1 MHHEELQ
8 SQWEARIAAYRTS
21 GQTMKVWCV
30 EQGIKVDQ
38 LKYWLYKRNRSV
50 RTEAS
55 ATWLPVR
62 VDAST
67 EMSEEASLAVQVGTA
82 RIEIQPGFSAT
93 LLREVVRALS
103 SPC

>member
-1 MHHEELQ
+1 MDNAQLG
-8 SQWEARIAAYRTS
+8 SQWEARMAAYRTS
-21 GQTMKVWCV
+21 GQTMKAWCA

-38 LKYWLYKRNRSV
+38 LKYWLYKRKRGV
-50 RTEAS
+50 RAEAS

-62 VDAST
+62 VDAPA
-67 EMSEEASLAVQVGTA
+67 EPSEEASLAVQVGTA
-82 RIEIQPGFSAT
+82 QIEVQPGFSAT